1 MYNIKI
7 FVGTDTTPYSTALT
21 ECSSGAYDGGFRTLS
36 LACRAGPAVN
46 VLTIRRESHP
56 DANRMF
62 SMSEV
67 RAYGCPN
74 LLNWST
80 VTISYNIGHT
90 AATEVTPISNLFTN
104 YEHRSPNIARNPYKD
119 GSYNEASYNSCY

>member
-21 ECSSGAYDGGFRTLS
+21 ECSSGAYDGGFKTLS
-36 LACRAGPAVN
+36 PACRADTAVN

-56 DANRMF
+56 AVNRMF

-67 RAYGCPN
+67 RAYECPN
-74 LLNWST
+74 LLNWGG
-80 VTISYNIGHT
+80 VTISYSIGHT
-90 AATEVTPISNLFTN
+90 AATEVTPLSNLFTN
-104 YEHRSPNIARNPYKD
+104 FEHRTPNIERNPYINVVA
-119 GSYNEASYNSCY
+119 GVY